1 MYRDALG
8 AYSNPNCVNDMYN
21 DDDIIYSN
29 SLIYPNTLIRMN
41 GLLLFVRIARKS
53 PPFVFNF
60 LSQTIFGEKSWATC
74 LENDLAWLA
83 VSDKSRACAPF
94 SLDQW
99 VGFLRSRPG
108 SANAIRKFCT
118 SPCANV
124 STHKDAIRVVGL
136 SHTHFCELCSF
147 GCDSD
152 QQLAVHM
159 LKHHGVKGSIRL
171 YVNGTR
177 CRICLTEFLAARGA
191 VKPYSSGPHPLQKAG
206 CTARPS
212 PDY

>member
-8 AYSNPNCVNDMYN
+8 AYHTPNCVSDMYN
-21 DDDIIYSN
+21 DDIIYNN
-29 SLIYPNTLIRMN
+29 SLIYPNTWIRMN
-41 GLLLFVRIARKS
+41 RLLLFVRIAWKS

-60 LSQTIFGEKSWATC
+60 LSQAIFGEKSWATC
-74 LENDLAWLA
+74 LKNDLAWLA
-83 VSDKSRACAPF
+83 VSDKSRACALI

-99 VGFLRSRPG
+99 IGFLRSRPE

-136 SHTHFCELCSF
+136 NHTHFCELCFF

-152 QQLAVHM
+152 QQLALHM
-159 LKHHGVKGSIRL
+159 FRHHGVKGSIRL
-171 YVNGTR
+171 
-177 CRICLTEFLAARGA
+177 
-191 VKPYSSGPHPLQKAG
+191 
-206 CTARPS
+206 
-212 PDY
+212 